1 MNKDLSSSTSG
12 YAYLSQRF
20 KITSKTTMG
29 ELQRIRLILKT
40 MSLKELLL
48 LKENLHGEVEGSKA
62 GNTLIAG
69 FAIYTTLGSASLT
82 LIVNYV
88 VKLQD
93 QATKIAGGE
102 ATINWYIFFVSI
114 ILLVLGGIVMFCSI
128 WLHARVKRTNILYS
142 MINDIYEKKLKETE
156 IK

>member
-1 MNKDLSSSTSG
+1 MNKDLSNSTSG
-12 YAYLSQRF
+12 YKYLSQRF
-20 KITSKTTMG
+20 KITSKTTLG

-40 MSLKELLL
+40 MSLRELIL
-48 LKENLHGEVEGSKA
+48 LKENLQGEVEGAKA
-62 GNTLIAG
+62 GNTLVAG
-69 FAIYTTLGSASLT
+69 FAIYITVGSTSLT

-102 ATINWYIFFVSI
+102 VTVSWYIFFVSL
-114 ILLVLGGIVMFCSI
+114 ILLLLGGIVMFCSI
-128 WLHARVKRTNILYS
+128 WLHARVKRTSILYS
-142 MINDIYEKKLKETE
+142 MINDICEKKLKETE